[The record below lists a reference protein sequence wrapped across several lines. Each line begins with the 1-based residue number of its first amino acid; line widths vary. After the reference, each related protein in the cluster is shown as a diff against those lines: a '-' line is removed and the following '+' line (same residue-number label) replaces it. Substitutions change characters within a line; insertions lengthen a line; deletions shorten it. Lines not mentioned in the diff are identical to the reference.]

1 MVGDVTIT
9 APDGLTVTNTNV
21 VGLSRIE
28 GSTRLMVRVAVD
40 VTTTTGISMNGDVD
54 VLTVDS
60 VVVSVLVVSVVLV
73 GSVVVVSVVV
83 EVVVGDGSTA
93 AIRDTSVLVTAPSGA
108 VNSRL
113 MVLELS
119 VFPVAAP
126 AAAAPL
132 DRTVGSTQRSIGP
145 VPVQEILG
153 PLLSHAQS
161 VTRLLSGS
169 TTAARS
175 I

>member
-1 MVGDVTIT
+1 M
-9 APDGLTVTNTNV
+9 
-21 VGLSRIE
+21 
-28 GSTRLMVRVAVD
+28 
-40 VTTTTGISMNGDVD
+40 
-54 VLTVDS
+54 
-60 VVVSVLVVSVVLV
+60 
-73 GSVVVVSVVV
+73 VSVVV

-113 MVLELS
+113 MVPELS